1 MPNTQVMSNEAFDAL
16 EERLE
21 HLLAAATSSRRTAS
35 GPAQKLATRPPE
47 EQQLVLHW
55 VEVAARTNPEMAFQ
69 LANHAAQ
76 ALSLLSQRHFR
87 AWIVAALDA
96 YDRKGLA
103 AGVALLKSPDTF
115 VEEDLQTSHAASLSE
130 LSGFLEKFV
139 LGLGGRPLN
148 IQASESPYTDTE
160 TIFLPPLIDQETTP
174 ELNRLLYRRLVAHL
188 WGMTRFGS
196 FFPEL
201 DHHLSQW
208 PDRNRAILI
217 YGTLENR
224 RIHTLLADRLPGLFG
239 QVAALSSLSEPW
251 NQAFA
256 AVETLDSTRN
266 ISLDWLNELYSLT
279 LPLPDMPFHYGT
291 FQADTAL
298 KVMSRRLDKEITLF
312 RHLLGQMQ
320 KTELG
325 KLELCRATDSPHLP
339 EAPENGMHFSLL
351 LDGVLLEPPE
361 SMQRLARSIIQDI
374 GYLPPELSHPASS
387 GGGDLSQTTIPAT
400 NEVWSGTYHEE
411 GAFLYDEWDH
421 LRQDYRKGWCALREL
436 NAPLS
441 DEPFV
446 SDTLKKYR
454 PLVKR
459 TRRAFELL
467 RGGDKRMRKQS
478 QGDDIDLDA
487 LVEAL
492 GEWHRGNELTDRLF
506 RRLER
511 DDRDVVAILLVDMS
525 GSTKGWINTAI
536 RESLVLLCTGL
547 EHLGDRYAVYG
558 FSGMTRKRCELY
570 RIKSLEE
577 PWDRTVQGR
586 ISALQPLEYTRMGV
600 FIRHATFLLKTVAAR
615 TRLLITLSDGR
626 PEDYDGYRGKTG
638 LEDTRKALIEARQAG
653 LHPFCIT
660 VDSEARDYLPHLYG
674 PARFIVL
681 DSPRSLP
688 EKIADV
694 YRRLTH

>member
-1 MPNTQVMSNEAFDAL
+1 MSHTQIESDDDLEAL

-47 EQQLVLHW
+47 ERQLVLHW

-69 LANHAAQ
+69 LANHAAL

-96 YDRKGLA
+96 YDRRGLA
-103 AGVALLKSPDTF
+103 AGVALLKAPDSF
-115 VEEDLQTSHAASLSE
+115 VADDPQSTNSASLSE
-130 LSGFLEKFV
+130 LTGFLEKFV
-139 LGLGGRPLN
+139 LGLGGRSLN
-148 IQASESPYTDTE
+148 IQASECPHTDTE
-160 TIFLPPLIDQETTP
+160 TLFLPLHIAQETSP
-174 ELNRLLYRRLVAHL
+174 ELNRLIYRRLAAHL
-188 WGMTRFGS
+188 WGVTRFGS

-201 DHHLSQW
+201 DDHLSRW
-208 PDRNRAILI
+208 PDRKRAALI

-224 RIHTLLADRLPGLFG
+224 RIHALLIRRLPGLFG
-239 QVAALSSLSEPW
+239 SVTTMPSQSEHW

-256 AVETLDSTRN
+256 AVETLAATRD
-266 ISLDWLNELYSLT
+266 ISLDWLHELYPV
-279 LPLPDMPFHYGT
+279 PLPPPPAPFHYGT
-291 FQADTAL
+291 FQADAAL
-298 KVMSRRLDKEITLF
+298 QVMSRRLDKEITLF
-312 RHLLGQMQ
+312 RHLLGELQQQ
-320 KTELG
+320 KPG
-325 KLELCRATDSPHLP
+325 KLEFCPSSANPRNQ
-339 EAPENGMHFSLL
+339 PENGMHFSLR
-351 LDGVLLEPPE
+351 LDGILLAPPD
-361 SMQRLARSIIQDI
+361 SLVRLARSIVQDI
-374 GYLPPELSHPASS
+374 GHLPPELSHPAGS
-387 GGGDLSQTTIPAT
+387 GGRDLAQATTTAPH
-400 NEVWSGTYHEE
+400 EVWSGTYHEE

-436 NAPLS
+436 NAPS
-441 DEPFV
+441 DDEPFV
-446 SDTLKKYR
+446 AETLHKYR

-467 RGGDKRMRKQS
+467 RGGDRRMRKQS
-478 QGDDIDLDA
+478 QGDEIDLDA

-492 GEWHRGNELTDRLF
+492 GEWRRGNELSDRLF
-506 RRLER
+506 RRLQR
-511 DDRDVVAILLVDMS
+511 DDRDVAAILMVDLS

-536 RESLVLLCTGL
+536 RESLVLLCEGL

-577 PWDRTVQGR
+577 PWDQAVQGR

-600 FIRHATFLLKTVAAR
+600 FIRHATALLKKVDAR
-615 TRLLITLSDGR
+615 TRLVITLSDGR

-674 PARFIVL
+674 PARFVVL